1 MQLRRAKIIQIS
13 HTQMVV
19 NVNFLNVKKMLQPFQ
34 KCLANYTKELQY
46 DIIIHEYKVF

>member
-19 NVNFLNVKKMLQPFQ
+19 NVNFLNVKKNVAALSEMSGKL
-34 KCLANYTKELQY
+34 
-46 DIIIHEYKVF
+46 YKGASI